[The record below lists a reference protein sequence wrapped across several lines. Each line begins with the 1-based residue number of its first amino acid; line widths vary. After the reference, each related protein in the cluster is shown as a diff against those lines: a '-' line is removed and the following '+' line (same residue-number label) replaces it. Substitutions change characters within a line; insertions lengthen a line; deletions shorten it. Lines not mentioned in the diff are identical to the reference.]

1 MDAVDDRDVTE
12 RPSDWWSRAEDL
24 LRRHRAD
31 TLEHPGGT
39 LLAHVVRV
47 AHLLEEWGAGEDLQ
61 AAGLCHACY
70 GTDGFPV
77 PLLELSERH
86 VLAAAIGSAAESTVY
101 VYAGCERAATYARI
115 GAESPLVLTN
125 RFTEETG
132 PLTEAQA
139 RDFLELTA
147 ANELDI
153 VLVNP
158 DIARAWGPEFEAF
171 LRGAPQWLSDEALRA
186 WAEAVS
192 RSGAAR

>member
-1 MDAVDDRDVTE
+1 MDDMIE
-12 RPSDWWSRAEDL
+12 RPDDWWSRAEDL
-24 LRRHRAD
+24 LRRHGAD

-47 AHLLEEWGAGEDLQ
+47 AHLLEEWGAGQDLQ

-77 PLLELSERH
+77 PLLELSQRD
-86 VLAAAIGSAAESTVY
+86 VLATAIGSAAESTVY
-101 VYAGCERAATYARI
+101 LYAGCERAVTYPRI
-115 GAESPLVLTN
+115 GAEPPLVLTN
-125 RFTEETG
+125 RFTGKTG

-158 DIARAWGPEFEAF
+158 DIARAWGTEFEAF
-171 LRGAPQWLSDEALRA
+171 LRGAPQWLSEDALEA
-186 WAEAVS
+186 WAGAVS